1 MRACSGFHISHW
13 DVVTQSFPQCQV
25 AVCSELVWGGLWLN
39 LKCRESGIV
48 WTLEIVN
55 PASIG
60 PSTTTWWQDVI
71 SKSKRK
77 SSAFLVRLRPDLWS
91 VIGDAFHVPA
101 FVFVAFLLI
110 GSAQREKTWR
120 KIKLF
125 ASEDPGARNQKTKS
139 RSHNWFLNPNSITI
153 HHQCTKDIERLWRS
167 AIQSF
172 EFEVLKASGTT
183 ALCGRA
189 ESAFHSDCAIER
201 APCQCCFCKHLNS
214 ESPDGAEI
222 EWTTVRVGKDLGLAL
237 QSMMLFLFA
246 PFCNLRWTEDTDGS
260 PHPK

>member
-1 MRACSGFHISHW
+1 MLSDLSLIF
-13 DVVTQSFPQCQV
+13 QSFRQQPSKPLESPQNEVLGFALTQLALSHSV
-25 AVCSELVWGGLWLN
+25 SMQMMGVLLHEN
-39 LKCRESGIV
+39 SGR
-48 WTLEIVN
+48 
-55 PASIG
+55 
-60 PSTTTWWQDVI
+60 QDVI

-153 HHQCTKDIERLWRS
+153 HHNAPKTSKDYE
-167 AIQSF
+167 
-172 EFEVLKASGTT
+172 
-183 ALCGRA
+183 GRP
-189 ESAFHSDCAIER
+189 FN
-201 APCQCCFCKHLNS
+201 HLNLKS
-214 ESPDGAEI
+214 SKLQGPQPYVAELRALF
-222 EWTTVRVGKDLGLAL
+222 TQTVRLSELHVNVA
-237 QSMMLFLFA
+237 FA
-246 PFCNLRWTEDTDGS
+246 S
-260 PHPK
+260 I

>member
-1 MRACSGFHISHW
+1 MYIFNEFTSVRAHLFDWCQFMRECSGFHISHW
-13 DVVTQSFPQCQV
+13 YVVTQSFPQCQV

-153 HHQCTKDIERLWRS
+153 HHNAPKTSKDYE
-167 AIQSF
+167 
-172 EFEVLKASGTT
+172 
-183 ALCGRA
+183 GRP
-189 ESAFHSDCAIER
+189 FN
-201 APCQCCFCKHLNS
+201 HLNLKS
-214 ESPDGAEI
+214 SKLQGPQPYVAELRALF
-222 EWTTVRVGKDLGLAL
+222 TQTVRLSELHVNVA
-237 QSMMLFLFA
+237 FA
-246 PFCNLRWTEDTDGS
+246 S
-260 PHPK
+260 I